1 MGQSARISASDLPDE
16 QTVAKS
22 LEVWAKQAGAR
33 LPGKTEIAYAL
44 LRGRNLRLRRTART
58 ALRRLHRDFLRAL
71 DAS

>member
-44 LRGRNLRLRRTART
+44 LRGRNLRP
-58 ALRRLHRDFLRAL
+58 
-71 DAS
+71 